1 MTINKLPNE
10 TYFQSLERCYQE
22 KALKTA
28 HLRKSGKTML
38 EEIRELCPNI
48 EIPVQLL
55 SVINR
60 AVRTVSYLG
69 DGRIK
74 VSWTADPTQ
83 MDMEGIWY
91 NSNIDYNIC
100 ETSEQIACFLNK
112 EEE

>member
-1 MTINKLPNE
+1 MAFNKLPNE
-10 TYFQSLERCYQE
+10 TYFQALERHYQE
-22 KALKTA
+22 KAKKTS
-28 HLRKSGKTML
+28 HLRESGKTML

-60 AVRTVSYLG
+60 AVRTISYLS
-69 DGRIK
+69 DGRTK

-91 NSNIDYNIC
+91 NSNVDYNIC
-100 ETSEQIACFLNK
+100 ETSEQIAYFLNERK
-112 EEE
+112 